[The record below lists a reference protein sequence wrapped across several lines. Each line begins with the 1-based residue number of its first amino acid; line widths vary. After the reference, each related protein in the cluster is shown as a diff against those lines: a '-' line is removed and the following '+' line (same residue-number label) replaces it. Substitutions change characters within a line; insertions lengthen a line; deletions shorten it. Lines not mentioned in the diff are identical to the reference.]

1 MEILYWILIV
11 AFFVLSFVG
20 LIFPIIPSVLVLW
33 GGFLIYQFLIAS
45 DELSLF
51 FWISMVAL
59 TIFIF
64 VVDFIANS
72 HFVKKSGGSK
82 WGERIAVIATIVG
95 SFVFPPFGLIIVPF
109 IAVFLVEFLQKK
121 EAKASL
127 KVAVGTIIG
136 FLSSTLAKVFIQ
148 LGMISWFIIEEFI

>member
-1 MEILYWILIV
+1 LEIIYWILII
-11 AFFVLSFVG
+11 AFFVLAFVG

-33 GGFLIYQFLIAS
+33 GGFLIFQFLITP

-64 VVDFIANS
+64 IVDFIANS

-82 WGERIAVIATIVG
+82 WGERTAVIATIVG
-95 SFVFPPFGLIIVPF
+95 SFIFPPFGLIIVPF
-109 IAVFLVEFLQKK
+109 IAVFLVELSQKK
-121 EAKASL
+121 EAKDSF

-148 LGMISWFIIEEFI
+148 LGMIGWFIVEIII

>member
-1 MEILYWILIV
+1 MEIVYWILIV

-33 GGFLIYQFLIAS
+33 GGFLIYQFLITP

-82 WGERIAVIATIVG
+82 WGERVAVIATIVG
-95 SFVFPPFGLIIVPF
+95 SFIFPPFGLIIVPF
-109 IAVFLVEFLQKK
+109 IAVFLVELSQKK
-121 EAKASL
+121 EMKASL

-148 LGMISWFIIEEFI
+148 LGMISWFIIEVLI

>member
-1 MEILYWILIV
+1 MEILYWILII

-20 LIFPIIPSVLVLW
+20 LLFPIIPSVIVLW
-33 GGFLIYQFLIAS
+33 GGFLIYQFLINP

-51 FWISMVAL
+51 FWISMGIL
-59 TIFIF
+59 TIFMF
-64 VVDFIANS
+64 VIDFIANS

-82 WGERIAVIATIVG
+82 LGERVAVVATIIG
-95 SFVFPPFGLIIVPF
+95 SFIFPPFGLIIVPF
-109 IAVFLVEFLQKK
+109 IAVFFVELSQKK
-121 EAKASL
+121 EAKDAL

-148 LGMISWFIIEEFI
+148 LGMIGWFFLEVLI

>member
-1 MEILYWILIV
+1 MEILYWILII

-33 GGFLIYQFLIAS
+33 GGFLIYQFLITL

-51 FWISMVAL
+51 FWISMGIL
-59 TIFIF
+59 TIFMF

-72 HFVKKSGGSK
+72 LFVKKSGGSK
-82 WGERIAVIATIVG
+82 WGERIAVIATLVG
-95 SFVFPPFGLIIVPF
+95 SFIFPPFGLIIVPF
-109 IAVFLVEFLQKK
+109 IAVFLVEISQKK

-136 FLSSTLAKVFIQ
+136 FLSSTLAKVFVQ
-148 LGMISWFIIEEFI
+148 LGMISWFIIEIFI

>member
-20 LIFPIIPSVLVLW
+20 LIFPIIPSVVVLW
-33 GGFLIYQFLIAS
+33 GGFLIYQFLITS

-51 FWISMVAL
+51 FWISMVTL
-59 TIFIF
+59 TIFMF
-64 VVDFIANS
+64 VVDFIASS

-95 SFVFPPFGLIIVPF
+95 SFIFPPFGLIIVPF
-109 IAVFLVEFLQKK
+109 IAVFLVEFSQKK

-127 KVAVGTIIG
+127 KVAVGTIVG

-148 LGMISWFIIEEFI
+148 LGMISWFIIEIFI